1 MSITFWGKRMN
12 TSPGQSFM
20 SVGLAIVDIM
30 IFPFIMISWVS
41 LWKKNHEHWPW
52 GEMAEYFFSIQNLMS
67 VRYGMLLRWTW
78 SSQVLTSGQNIHD
91 FSIRPTI
98 CLRPSFMSIPFGN
111 KLMRIFYNFGQYAKN
126 LISYLEK
133 VKLGVLVLIC
143 ALMNFTQIVPN
154 LISGLKIANSIKP
167 YMKAHSLKVSR
178 HLNFPRE

>member
-1 MSITFWGKRMN
+1 
-12 TSPGQSFM
+12 
-20 SVGLAIVDIM
+20 
-30 IFPFIMISWVS
+30 
-41 LWKKNHEHWPW
+41 
-52 GEMAEYFFSIQNLMS
+52 
-67 VRYGMLLRWTW
+67 
-78 SSQVLTSGQNIHD
+78 
-91 FSIRPTI
+91 
-98 CLRPSFMSIPFGN
+98 
-111 KLMRIFYNFGQYAKN
+111 MRIFYNFGQYAKN